1 MCDNKVIFGLWDGD
15 GCKIVR
21 NLENVDVICGWFR
34 GLEDEDKMV
43 MIRFG
48 FVFVVSFVKLV

>member
-1 MCDNKVIFGLWDGD
+1 MIFGLWDGD